1 VTGCGFLIP
10 VESKE
15 KALEVIQREEI
26 IFLSETK
33 SLSLQSKT
41 NTPCQT

>member
-26 IFLSETK
+26 IFLSK
-33 SLSLQSKT
+33 QY
-41 NTPCQT
+41 